1 MAAIIT
7 NMTITSDTIGTHVD
21 AHRDAPDV
29 PHTAAMTD
37 SEADQLFAEGMA
49 LLDKGDHLGA
59 SEKVWKAAVTAML
72 TYSNARGW
80 KPQDWHLHR
89 MLMDIGKFRCEE
101 LGIPYIGTPDDP
113 DPVMGAFAAADML
126 EAHIAHEGHFMSPD
140 SVRRTIDDTRPL
152 LDYFRL
158 D

>member
-1 MAAIIT
+1 
-7 NMTITSDTIGTHVD
+7 MTITSDTIGTQHADVD
-21 AHRDAPDV
+21 AHRDASETPR
-29 PHTAAMTD
+29 PAATTD
-37 SEADQLFAEGMA
+37 SEADQLFAEGIA

-89 MLMDIGKFRCEE
+89 MLMDIVEFRCEE
-101 LGIPYIGTPDDP
+101 LGIPYIGTPTDR
-113 DPVMGAFAAADML
+113 DPVDRAFSAANML
-126 EAHIAHEGHFMSPD
+126 EAHVEHHGYFLDLP
-140 SVRRTIDDTRPL
+140 SVRRTIQRAKPL
-152 LDYFRL
+152 FDYFRL